1 MLTVLPWA
9 PPRAFSTRYVDSVGP
24 WNESGGA
31 VRLTSPSSSRP
42 VISSLVDA
50 GEISST
56 PSGIATDSAVGIVS
70 AEAHAPAMQLALSDS
85 TILRAA
91 CTAHC

>member
-1 MLTVLPWA
+1 MYLA
-9 PPRAFSTRYVDSVGP
+9 SVGP
-24 WNESGGA
+24 WKVSGGA

-50 GEISST
+50 GEICRT

-70 AEAHAPAMQLALSDS
+70 AEAHAPAMQLAPSES

-91 CTAHC
+91 WTAHCWSSPPRCPR